1 MAAKG
6 EHYDDLEIRDP
17 AQREKDMGAA
27 LSEFIAHAQAKSAY
41 YKDVL
46 KGVDGKKTDSRE
58 ALAALP
64 VTRKAEMAARQ
75 KSNPPLGGVN
85 TVPLSE
91 LSHIYM
97 SPGPI
102 FEPDTAEPDYWRFA
116 RGLFAAGARAG
127 DIIHNT
133 FSYHL
138 TPAASMVDSAAK
150 ALGCPVI
157 PAGVGNTEIQI
168 EAIARLRPVSYAG
181 TPSFLAIL
189 MQKAKELGADV
200 SSIKNAFVG
209 AEAFPPALK
218 KEIAEFGIFVLESYG
233 TGELG
238 LIAYESPSRE
248 GMIIEEKILVEIV
261 RPGTGDPV
269 PEGEVGEVLVT
280 NFNMAYPLIRYATGD
295 LSAVLPGISPC
306 GRTNMRIKGWM
317 GRADQAT
324 KVRGM
329 FVRPEQ
335 VNELAGKH
343 KEIVKVRVI
352 AGSKDNRDT
361 MLVRCEV
368 AGGGSADLQAAIAES
383 VQNVLKVR
391 GEVELVKPGD
401 LPNDGKVI
409 DDIRSYD

>member
-295 LSAVLPGISPC
+295 MSAVLPGISPC
-306 GRTNMRIKGWM
+306 GRTNMRIRGWL
-317 GRADQAT
+317 GRADPST
-324 KVRGM
+324 KFKGM
-329 FVRPEQ
+329 FVHPSAVMQIAARHPEITKARLVITSADNNDAMTLKFAAPGADASLQQAVEASIQAVLKLRGAAEQ
-335 VNELAGKH
+335 V
-343 KEIVKVRVI
+343 
-352 AGSKDNRDT
+352 
-361 MLVRCEV
+361 
-368 AGGGSADLQAAIAES
+368 
-383 VQNVLKVR
+383 
-391 GEVELVKPGD
+391 
-401 LPNDGKVI
+401 
-409 DDIRSYD
+409 